1 MWAPC
6 LTKGKDNKKPLTS
19 GEVPSLRGGEG
30 FFAMSFC
37 PLSQLAL
44 TALPRGE
51 PYTMQI
57 FKCNKVL

>member
-30 FFAMSFC
+30 FFCKVSS
-37 PLSQLAL
+37 SQSACADSSPKGRAL
-44 TALPRGE
+44 YNANF
-51 PYTMQI
+51 Q
-57 FKCNKVL
+57 V